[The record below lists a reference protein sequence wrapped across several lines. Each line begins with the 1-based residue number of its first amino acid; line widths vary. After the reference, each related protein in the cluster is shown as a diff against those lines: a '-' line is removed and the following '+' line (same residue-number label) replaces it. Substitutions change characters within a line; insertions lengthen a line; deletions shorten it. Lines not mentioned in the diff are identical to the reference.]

1 MGVRIDPQT
10 YAELLRRQMAASK
23 PKRRD
28 LEGPVQAA
36 IVQYL
41 DLALD
46 PAETFWSATLNGVR
60 VPVSI
65 RKKLKGQGL
74 RPGLFDIVVIPIANH
89 PRIGVTHLMEVKA
102 ESPMSKE
109 QRALMAV
116 LAPLGLGALVRSV
129 DDVHAYLT
137 AQSFNLK
144 AHP

>member
-1 MGVRIDPQT
+1 MRIDPQT
-10 YAELLRRQMAASK
+10 YAELLRRQIAASK

-28 LEGPVQAA
+28 IEGPVQAA

-41 DLALD
+41 ELALD

-65 RKKLKGQGL
+65 RKKLKAQGL
-74 RPGLFDIVVIPIANH
+74 RPGLFDILVIPLANH
-89 PRIGVTHLMEVKA
+89 PRIGVTFHMEVKSD
-102 ESPMSKE
+102 EGSLSKE

-116 LAPLGLGALVRSV
+116 LAPLGLAALVRSV

-137 AQSFNLK
+137 AQQFQLK